1 MRRNFRGEARNLAI
15 GLVSLVVLL
24 FAAAG
29 AGAQEKA
36 IASRMEDVDG
46 VRLHYLTAGDG
57 PAVVILL
64 HGYAET
70 SRMWR
75 PILPQLA
82 ERFRVIAPDLPG
94 IGDSAIPAGGLDM
107 KSAASSIHA
116 LARKLGV
123 QKARVVG
130 HDIGL
135 MVAYAYAAQFPAETE
150 KLIVMDAFLPGVE
163 GGDAVFN
170 NPNLW
175 HFRFHGPTPEAL
187 VKRRER
193 MYFDY
198 YWNDFAADKDHSLP
212 DADRAA
218 YTAAYARPGRMK
230 AGWAYF
236 ASFPQTAKDFV
247 QLSQTKL
254 TMPVLSIGGEKSL
267 GEVLGQQM
275 KLVATDVTV
284 VVLKN
289 AGHWILEEQPKETT
303 DALVKFL

>member
-1 MRRNFRGEARNLAI
+1 MQACSRVFARVAILSFLSIAIAISALA
-15 GLVSLVVLL
+15 G
-24 FAAAG
+24 G
-29 AGAQEKA
+29 NPDDKA
-36 IASRMEDVDG
+36 ILSRTAEVDG
-46 VRLHYLTAGDG
+46 VQLHYLTAGQG

-82 ERFRVIAPDLPG
+82 ERFKVIAPDLPG
-94 IGDSAIPAGGLDM
+94 IGDSAIPAAGLDM
-107 KSAASSIHA
+107 KSAANTIHA

-123 QKARVVG
+123 EKARVVG

-135 MVAYAYAAQFPAETE
+135 MVAYAYAAQFPSETE
-150 KLIVMDAFLPGVE
+150 KLVVMDAFLPGVE
-163 GGDAVFN
+163 GGDAVYN

-187 VKRRER
+187 VKGRER

-198 YWNDFAADKDHSLP
+198 YWNDFAADKNHSLP
-212 DADRAA
+212 EADRAA
-218 YTAAYARPGRMK
+218 YAAAYARPGRMK

-236 ASFPQTAKDFV
+236 SSFPQTAKDFV
-247 QLSQTKL
+247 QLSQTRL
-254 TMPVLSIGGEKSL
+254 TMPVLSIGGDKSL

-284 VVLKN
+284 IVLKN

-303 DALVKFL
+303 EALLKFL